1 MQNRLLY
8 IYLCLLIPCILCAQN
23 NRNCT
28 TIDMNTSKTIDFDN
42 WVGNI
47 TCTQLEN
54 VTFYNCRNM
63 IRYKNHFYFMGYTM
77 TGSNLVIYDK
87 EGRFIKEINL
97 SDALS
102 VNSICMIP
110 ELDELWVTSQ
120 FKVISR
126 YKTDGSLIKR
136 FSLPFNCANL
146 YPVDKQ
152 NFLVYS
158 GGGPNQIENHY
169 FALTDFQAIHN
180 LFMPMRNPSK
190 YAYNHWSLFAP
201 TAGNKQ
207 LFLFLHGVDTI
218 FSYDIQKQAL
228 KPYYKLDF
236 HGDFLLEIQRPTDD
250 REMAE
255 IIEQHKYIYGHYS
268 FYQASDKLFFK
279 LVGKREDFCMIDL
292 KTDSLYAFD
301 RLFDS
306 FQSRYVNPFVSSDGT
321 NLYLLV
327 REKDL
332 LEHYMNVKCTYPAIR
347 DLLPTLN
354 RERNGWILVTIQIK
368 SQKS

>member
-236 HGDFLLEIQRPTDD
+236 HGDFLLEFQRPTDD

-255 IIEQHKYIYGHYS
+255 IIEQHKYIYGHHS

-279 LVGKREDFCMIDL
+279 LLGKREDFCMIDL

-327 REKDL
+327 CLR
-332 LEHYMNVKCTYPAIR
+332 PAFRQFPITLCKPVCQFRR
-347 DLLPTLN
+347 DESVSACP
-354 RERNGWILVTIQIK
+354 GK
-368 SQKS
+368 GFA